1 MILSLNK
8 HKNLY
13 YLIAT
18 LAIIR
23 LIVSPFFDLGV
34 DEAHYALYAS
44 HLDISYFDHPPLI
57 GWMQW
62 FFISIFGENNF
73 AIRVSAILLGSVAT
87 YFLYLFIFTISKDTK
102 ISFLSTIS
110 LSGSL
115 MFNAL
120 FLMSMP
126 DTILFALI
134 VPIIIYTI
142 DIYKNP
148 NFKSWA
154 IFGFLLG
161 LAGLAKY
168 TAILFILPIVLFF
181 IIKKQFNF
189 FKDKNFYI
197 SIIIAL
203 VTILPVIIWN
213 IEHDFISFTYQS
225 DHVVGSSKIN
235 LFYLGQSL
243 AAQFIAYNPFLVLFA
258 FYGLYKSFKSNDDYL
273 FLSALFGLVLI
284 GFFTY
289 ASLYKPA
296 LPHWSALFYMIF
308 IPLGVYFALLHHNQK
323 LNKFINFSILFG
335 IILSLVVYIELVF
348 KIIPFPDYNSPHRD
362 IYGFNI
368 ILEKANKEIT
378 NPNKEALAITN
389 WTLASRA
396 IYYNQKYNSDIFLID
411 KRYDQFDI
419 WEKSTPK
426 DKDILFIGTKLFTV
440 NINSYRCSSTQ
451 KLPSFDILL
460 NNKKVNTISM
470 TWCKNFQGIK

>member
-1 MILSLNK
+1 MILSLSK
-8 HKNLY
+8 HKKLY
-13 YLIAT
+13 YLIAS

-23 LIVSPFFDLGV
+23 LAVSPFFDLGV

-62 FFISIFGENNF
+62 LFISIFGENNF
-73 AIRVSAILLGSVAT
+73 AIRLSAIILGSVAT
-87 YFLYLFIFTISKDTK
+87 YFLYLLIFNISKDK
-102 ISFLSTIS
+102 NISFIATLS

-134 VPIIIYTI
+134 IPIIIYTI
-142 DIYKNP
+142 KIYKEP

-168 TAILFILPIVLFF
+168 TAVLFIIPIVLFF
-181 IIKKQFNF
+181 IIKKQFSF
-189 FKDKNFYI
+189 FKDKNFYL

-203 VTILPVIIWN
+203 ITILPVIIWN

-225 DHVVGSSKIN
+225 DHVIGSSKIN
-235 LFYLGQSL
+235 FFYLSQSL
-243 AAQFIAYNPFLVLFA
+243 AAQFIAYNPFLVFFS
-258 FYGLYKSFKSNDDYL
+258 FYGLYKSFKSKNDYL

-284 GFFTY
+284 SFFTY

-308 IPLGVYFALLHHNQK
+308 IPIGIYFALLNHNQK
-323 LNKFINFSILFG
+323 LNKFINFSIAFG
-335 IILSLVVYIELVF
+335 IILSSIVYIELVF

-362 IYGFNI
+362 IYGFDI
-368 ILEKANKEIT
+368 ILEKANKEIKD
-378 NPNKEALAITN
+378 NKQEVLAVSN

-396 IYYNQKYNSDIFLID
+396 IYYNQKYKSDIFLID

-419 WEKSTPK
+419 WEKNSK
-426 DKDILFIGTKLFTV
+426 IGKDILFIGTKLFTV
-440 NINSYRCSSTQ
+440 NINSYKCTSTQ
-451 KLPSFDILL
+451 DLPSFDILL
-460 NNKKVNTISM
+460 NNKKINTISM
-470 TWCKNFQGIK
+470 TWCRDFQGIK